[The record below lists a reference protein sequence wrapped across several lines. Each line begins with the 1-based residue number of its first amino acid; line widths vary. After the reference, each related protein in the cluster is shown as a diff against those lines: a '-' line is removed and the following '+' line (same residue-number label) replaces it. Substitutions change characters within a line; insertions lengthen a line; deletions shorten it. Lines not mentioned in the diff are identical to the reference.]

1 MAREEKQRQVV
12 QAVIDVSLERSNG
25 TFVPPKARLIKR
37 SDIENVLLAPLH
49 GPLGIFWPD
58 NTKRLGELD
67 EEALTGILGLFNAY

>member
-1 MAREEKQRQVV
+1 MARDEKQRQVV
-12 QAVIDVSLERSNG
+12 QAVINVSLERSSG

-49 GPLGIFWPD
+49 APLGIFWPD
-58 NTKRLGELD
+58 KTKRLGELD